1 MTINNNYTI
10 KLLISYPSGVLLMTV
25 LMATNIFPLIT
36 LKRKSYADLE
46 LLRWFVNNL
55 DAVFFTC
62 PNYKQKNR
70 ILIVI
75 GLNA

>member
-1 MTINNNYTI
+1 MTIKDNYTI

-46 LLRWFVNNL
+46 LLRW
-55 DAVFFTC
+55 C
-62 PNYKQKNR
+62 CE
-70 ILIVI
+70 
-75 GLNA
+75 